1 MENSNLDICRI
12 NTLSFNQNKTQF
24 ALGFDNGIIIYNTDT
39 LQILSVSHQIGDI
52 AIVSLLY
59 ELQVAVFA
67 GSKNNMVY
75 QKNKMVIYDNI
86 KKKELFSSIFAKE
99 VQEIKVRN
107 KLILIETKTD
117 ISVFKYEND
126 SNISFINKT
135 EISFEIRFPFV
146 VFEDMMD
153 KCNIIVQSEKNYL
166 NVLSIDIE
174 SLKIGITNKVK
185 LKYEYPQNL
194 FIDHK
199 TKSLFI
205 CDYQGQ
211 YISEVSLE
219 NMHTILR
226 EYYRGSSY
234 GKIVDIQK
242 MNNNY
247 CFITNCDKTI
257 HIYSLKEKKS
267 NLSNFFSGFV
277 KKDSI
282 LSSYIKIDIDSL
294 LTNDANAFSFFA
306 QKKGGIVI
314 LNESSNTLS
323 YICYNGNKYTFT
335 VRFDKSAYSLLRKDN
350 WVLKQL
356 QQSNR
361 KGFEIID
368 YDKLYPP
375 EKKETEIGDSIIFF

>member
-12 NTLSFNQNKTQF
+12 NTLSFNHNKTQF

-39 LQILSVSHQIGDI
+39 LQILSVSKQIGDI

-59 ELQVAVFA
+59 ELQVVVFA

-86 KKKELFSSIFAKE
+86 KKIELFSSIFAKE
-99 VQEIKVRN
+99 VQEIQVRN
-107 KLILIETKTD
+107 KLILIETKKD

-126 SNISFINKT
+126 SNISFINKS
-135 EISFEIRFPFV
+135 EITFDIRFPFV
-146 VFEDMMD
+146 VFEDIMD
-153 KCNIIVQSEKNYL
+153 NCNIIVQSEKNYL
-166 NVLSIDIE
+166 NVLSVYIE
-174 SLKIGITNKVK
+174 SLKIGIVNKVR

-199 TKSLFI
+199 TRSLFI

-211 YISEVSLE
+211 YISEVSLD
-219 NMHTILR
+219 NMHTTLR

-242 MNNNY
+242 MGNY

-257 HIYSLKEKKS
+257 HIYSLKDKKS
-267 NLSNFFSGFV
+267 NLTNFFSGFV
-277 KKDSI
+277 KKEAV
-282 LSSYIKIDIDSL
+282 LSSYIKIDIDTL
-294 LTNDANAFSFFA
+294 LTKDANAFSFFA
-306 QKKGGIVI
+306 QKKGGIVTI
-314 LNESSNTLS
+314 NESTLS

-335 VRFDKSAYSLLRKDN
+335 IRFDKSSYSLLGKDN

-375 EKKETEIGDSIIFF
+375 EKKETEIGDSVIFS